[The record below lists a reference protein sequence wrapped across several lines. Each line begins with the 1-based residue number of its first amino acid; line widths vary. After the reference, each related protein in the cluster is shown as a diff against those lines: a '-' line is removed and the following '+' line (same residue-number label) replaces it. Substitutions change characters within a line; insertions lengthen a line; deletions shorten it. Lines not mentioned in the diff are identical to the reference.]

1 MSSIAASLMIQRLT
15 NCVQNKKLFFSKW
28 ADLWYRKRPL
38 YQLSHTTTVPTV
50 LFLVLK
56 FLLDS
61 PTTRHLN
68 EIAIDIG
75 AYSVVKDFISKGR
88 GGGQVVCVLA
98 FNSVDLSSNP
108 TKIYN
113 LSVKF
118 IFK

>member
-1 MSSIAASLMIQRLT
+1 MEESRFPPKKFYNIDYSWSDFSPKIAKAEFIGE
-15 NCVQNKKLFFSKW
+15 
-28 ADLWYRKRPL
+28 
-38 YQLSHTTTVPTV
+38 V

-108 TKIYN
+108 AEVY
-113 LSVKF
+113 SFHRVKLLE
-118 IFK
+118 KNENKR